1 MRFRNRITLQSQT
14 RTTFT
19 GGCFTCTWGTVGTYW
34 AQVTEEGG
42 ENYIAEKGQQNTI
55 LKIIV
60 RAAALD
66 IDKSIHRFL
75 FEDRVVHIKNSNDK
89 SNSNMHKIIIGEVEE
104 NVT

>member
-34 AQVTEEGG
+34 AQVTEESS
-42 ENYIAEKGQQNTI
+42 ENYTAEKGQQNTI

-66 IDKSIHRFL
+66 IDKRIHRFL
-75 FEDRVVHIKNSNDK
+75 FEGRVVHIKNTNDK
-89 SNSNMHKIIIGEVEE
+89 SNAGITKTIMGEVEE